1 MAMSEQEWLSSDDP
15 SAMLAA
21 FDPQI
26 AWGFA
31 TAPPSGWQRPDL
43 RLASDRK
50 LRLFVEACRAA
61 SGHDGSIDLDTALL
75 EAVQIWS
82 RPRLPPQNP
91 DASQRADFLRCIF
104 GNPWR
109 TVTWNHPC
117 FHCNGTGRVH
127 VPEPPYIRVMIP
139 RSEKCRVC
147 AGEGTQRYKA
157 PWLAWHDG
165 LISTMAQQIYEERRF
180 DDLPVLA
187 DALEEAGCNE
197 GTILEHARSHGPHV
211 RGCWVID
218 CLLGES

>member
-1 MAMSEQEWLSSDDP
+1 MDEATWLSSSDP
-15 SAMLAA
+15 AAMLAV

-31 TAPPSGWQRPDL
+31 TAPPSGWQRSV
-43 RLASDRK
+43 ASDRK
-50 LRLFVEACRAA
+50 LRLFVEACRASA
-61 SGHDGSIDLDTALL
+61 GHDGSIDLDTALL

-109 TVTWNHPC
+109 PPFMWVNEAPPQSALKERRTWLL
-117 FHCNGTGRVH
+117 
-127 VPEPPYIRVMIP
+127 
-139 RSEKCRVC
+139 RS
-147 AGEGTQRYKA
+147 
-157 PWLAWHDG
+157 WLTWHDA
-165 LISTMAQQIYEERRF
+165 LIPTMAQQIYEERRF

-197 GTILEHARSHGPHV
+197 GTILEHARSPGPHV